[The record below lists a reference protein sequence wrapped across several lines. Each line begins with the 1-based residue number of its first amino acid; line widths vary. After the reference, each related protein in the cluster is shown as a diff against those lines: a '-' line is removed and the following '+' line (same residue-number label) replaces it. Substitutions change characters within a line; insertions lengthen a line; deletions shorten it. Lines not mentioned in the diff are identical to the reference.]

1 MLNRLFG
8 DYLTKK
14 GILSKSE
21 VNGILP
27 VAPEAKASVEVIAII
42 QKVLTV
48 SQVTGLLSQI
58 DKKKTRFGDAA
69 VQKGMLT
76 EDRLDQILTY
86 QNNSFMVF
94 VQVLIDRRVI
104 RYEQIPQLID
114 DFQRDGQYKDNQ
126 FAALLNDDLEQI
138 VSIFVPLKNPYLKVL
153 TVLLVKTFRRLI
165 DKDMYL
171 ERAYTAKSIQL
182 DSYAAQLVTGDIHYK
197 LYLSGFTNNL
207 LGISNYFTGA
217 TYTAVN
223 ADALDNVSEFIN
235 CVNGQF
241 ATNVSYDDV
250 EVDMSS
256 PEYGLEGPYIS
267 NSKLFIIPIHVNGF
281 EIRAVYEVLD

>member
-8 DYLTKK
+8 DYLIKTK
-14 GILSKSE
+14 ILSKSE
-21 VNGILP
+21 VDGILP
-27 VAPEAKASVEVIAII
+27 VASEISASVEVIAII

-48 SQVTGLLSQI
+48 TQVTDVLSQI
-58 DKKKTRFGDAA
+58 DRSRTRFGDAA
-69 VQKGMLT
+69 VKRGLLT

-94 VQVLIDRRVI
+94 VQILIDRKNI

-126 FAALLNDDLEQI
+126 FTALLNNDLEQI
-138 VSIFVPLKNPYLKVL
+138 VSIFVPLKNQHLKVL
-153 TVLLVKTFRRLI
+153 TVLLVKTFKRLI

-171 ERAYTAKSIQL
+171 ERAYTAKSLQL
-182 DSYAAQLVTGDIHYK
+182 DSYAAQMVSGDIHYK
-197 LYLSGFTNNL
+197 LYLSGFSNNL
-207 LGISNYFTGA
+207 LGIANYFTGA
-217 TYTAVN
+217 TYTALN

-250 EVDMSS
+250 EVDMNS
-256 PEYGLEGPYIS
+256 PEYGLEGPYIG
-267 NSKLFIIPIHVNGF
+267 NSKLFVIPIHVNGF
-281 EIRAVYEVLD
+281 EIRAIYEVFD